1 MWSPL
6 RPVWRELH
14 NYSIQDWRSV
24 RSWLGFMCFI
34 ASVLCWRA
42 SCLFVVLRQSSEQV
56 MSVNWQAVAQCGG
69 SPAVCTRRTLAC
81 SLYFSMCLLCFYLCV
96 SMNACTRMAGRA
108 QPQDLEK
115 EWAYWGSILS
125 HTLMLWPRPG
135 LLWFPWSEVAAA
147 LIFSSKL
154 YHSSIVSGQESRR
167 VGSADHSK
175 NATVVER
182 QSGPWANR

>member
-1 MWSPL
+1 
-6 RPVWRELH
+6 
-14 NYSIQDWRSV
+14 
-24 RSWLGFMCFI
+24 MCFL

-56 MSVNWQAVAQCGG
+56 TSVNWQAVAQCGG
-69 SPAVCTRRTLAC
+69 SPAVCTHEGLWHVAC
-81 SLYFSMCLLCFYLCV
+81 IRACVCCV
-96 SMNACTRMAGRA
+96 SIRVCTRTARRA

-135 LLWFPWSEVAAA
+135 LLWFPWSEIAAA
-147 LIFSSKL
+147 LIFASKL
-154 YHSSIVSGQESRR
+154 YHASTVNGQKSRR

-175 NATVVER
+175 NAAVVER
-182 QSGPWANR
+182 QSGPWPIDNPLSITTLAFRQVGG